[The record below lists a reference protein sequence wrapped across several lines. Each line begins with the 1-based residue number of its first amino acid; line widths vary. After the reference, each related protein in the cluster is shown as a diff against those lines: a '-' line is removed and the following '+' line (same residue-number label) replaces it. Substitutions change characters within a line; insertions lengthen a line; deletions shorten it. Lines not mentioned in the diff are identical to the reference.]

1 MKKDKNVLIMG
12 IVLCII
18 ILVVLASFIFILRK
32 EKSTDIV
39 ETNTVE
45 EPIIENVIEEP
56 DEEIDDEEPENIE
69 NNEFS
74 TSFLRLENNKKNMI
88 YSPLSIKYALKMLD
102 EGAEGDTKKQIEDF
116 IGNEDLT
123 KYKDIEKIL
132 SLANAVY
139 VREEFSSQI
148 KENYIDI
155 LKEKYNA
162 EVKYDS
168 FANAKNINAWI
179 EEKTFEK
186 IKDMLADEQV
196 SNPDNRLILVNA
208 LAIDMKWKNEFERKN
223 TYGEPFYKIDGSKI
237 EATTM
242 SMNSKSDNASYYK
255 DNDIT
260 VLAMDLEKYDDSEFE
275 FIAIMPESDLS
286 NYVEEFT
293 EDKLEKITDNLT
305 LASIPK
311 KGVNISIPKFEFDYT
326 LSLKKNLI
334 DIGITDAFD
343 SKEADFSNMAN
354 IEGYYV
360 GDAIHKANIEFSEEG
375 VKASAATV
383 IFMEMN
389 AMLDMD
395 TEKPIDITID
405 KPFLYVIRDK
415 NTKEIWF
422 LGTVYEPNLW
432 EKDKADYSR

>member
-12 IVLCII
+12 IVLCVI
-18 ILVVLASFIFILRK
+18 ILAVLASFIFILRK
-32 EKSTDIV
+32 ENSTDII

-45 EPIIENVIEEP
+45 EPIIENIIEKP
-56 DEEIDDEEPENIE
+56 DEEIDDEKPEKLE
-69 NNEFS
+69 NKEFS

-102 EGAEGDTKKQIEDF
+102 EGAGGDTKKQIEDF

-148 KENYIDI
+148 KENYINT

-208 LAIDMKWKNEFERKN
+208 LAIDMKWKDEFERKN
-223 TYGEPFYKIDGSKI
+223 TYGEPFYKMDGSKI

-242 SMNSKSDNASYYK
+242 NMNSKSDNASYYK

-326 LSLKKNLI
+326 LSLKNDLI
-334 DIGITDAFD
+334 DMGITDAFD

>member
-45 EPIIENVIEEP
+45 EPIIENVIEKP

-275 FIAIMPESDLS
+275 FIAIMPDNDLS

-326 LSLKKNLI
+326 LSLKNDLI
-334 DIGITDAFD
+334 DMGITDAFD

-375 VKASAATV
+375 IKASASTV
-383 IFMEMN
+383 IFMAMN
-389 AMLDMD
+389 AMLDTD
-395 TEKPIDITID
+395 SEKPIDIIID

>member
-12 IVLCII
+12 IVLCVI
-18 ILVVLASFIFILRK
+18 ILAVLASFIFILRK
-32 EKSTDIV
+32 ENSTDII

-45 EPIIENVIEEP
+45 EPIIENIIEKP
-56 DEEIDDEEPENIE
+56 DEEIDDEKTEKLENK
-69 NNEFS
+69 EFS

-102 EGAEGDTKKQIEDF
+102 EGAGGDTKKQIEDF
-116 IGNEDLT
+116 IGNEELI
-123 KYKDIEKIL
+123 KYEDIEKVL

-148 KENYIDI
+148 KENYINT
-155 LKEKYNA
+155 LKEKYSA

-168 FANAKNINAWI
+168 FANAKNVNAWI

-186 IKDMLADEQV
+186 IKDMLADAQV

-208 LAIDMKWKNEFERKN
+208 LAIDMKWKDEFERKN
-223 TYGEPFYKIDGSKI
+223 TYGEPFYKMDGSKI

-242 SMNSKSDNASYYK
+242 NMNSKSDNASYYK

-305 LASIPK
+305 LASTPK
-311 KGVNISIPKFEFDYT
+311 KGVNISIPRFEFDYT

>member
-275 FIAIMPESDLS
+275 FIAIMPDNDLS

-326 LSLKKNLI
+326 LSLKNDLI
-334 DIGITDAFD
+334 DMGITDAFD

-375 VKASAATV
+375 IKASASTV
-383 IFMEMN
+383 IFMAMN
-389 AMLDMD
+389 AMLDTD
-395 TEKPIDITID
+395 SEKPIDIIID